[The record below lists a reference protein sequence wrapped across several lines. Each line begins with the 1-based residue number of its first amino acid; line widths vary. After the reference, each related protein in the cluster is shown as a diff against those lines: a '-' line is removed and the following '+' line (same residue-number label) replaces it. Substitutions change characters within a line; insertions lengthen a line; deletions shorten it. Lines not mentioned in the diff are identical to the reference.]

1 MIFLTTK
8 RGKTKYM
15 RRCLAMGSM
24 AIAFIEVMASQT
36 HAERGESSS
45 PSIICQ
51 KSYFKI
57 KMDYWSNDLLS
68 FLLKLKQQVQFNV
81 LPEIFSF
88 FFFLPLLLLLFLH
101 LLLSSLLKK
110 KDDFPGTLGFL
121 IPSLKF
127 LFLPCDC
134 LSTMWLSC
142 MLLNC
147 KGVAFICLFVVCF
160 SSTCPSSW
168 QLPYLYLFWFGIS
181 LLN

>member
-8 RGKTKYM
+8 RGKKKNM

-24 AIAFIEVMASQT
+24 TIAFIEGMASQT
-36 HAERGESSS
+36 HAESGESSQRRDVCAYS

-51 KSYFKI
+51 KSYSKI

-68 FLLKLKQQVQFNV
+68 FLLKLKQQVQFNA

-88 FFFLPLLLLLFLH
+88 FFFLPLLLLLYLH
-101 LLLSSLLKK
+101 LLLSSSLLKK
-110 KDDFPGTLGFL
+110 KDDFSGTLGLL

-134 LSTMWLSC
+134 LSTM
-142 MLLNC
+142 
-147 KGVAFICLFVVCF
+147 
-160 SSTCPSSW
+160 
-168 QLPYLYLFWFGIS
+168 
-181 LLN
+181 